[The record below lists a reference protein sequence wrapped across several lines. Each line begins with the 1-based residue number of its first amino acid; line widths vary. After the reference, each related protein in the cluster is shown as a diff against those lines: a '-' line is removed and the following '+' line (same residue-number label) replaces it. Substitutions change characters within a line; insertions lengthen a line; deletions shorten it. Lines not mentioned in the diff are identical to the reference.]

1 MTEEE
6 IADSSS
12 DYDETS
18 SNYGLVSTSSDD
30 GTIEA
35 CSQHSML
42 YEDDPIQIEDKSS
55 KTLHTEEH
63 KENLFECS
71 ICIEVAKEP
80 VVT

>member
-1 MTEEE
+1 
-6 IADSSS
+6 
-12 DYDETS
+12 
-18 SNYGLVSTSSDD
+18 
-30 GTIEA
+30 
-35 CSQHSML
+35 ML